1 MERDVKSFFK
11 GAALDPLGRL
21 NSPSPLSLRD
31 ISPHCGE
38 SPQTL
43 SGSALPEPRTTL
55 PLASSLTSYK
65 RLTLLSAGNNRGDKL
80 ATHFNKRVY

>member
-38 SPQTL
+38 SPRT
-43 SGSALPEPRTTL
+43 PNYEPAR
-55 PLASSLTSYK
+55 
-65 RLTLLSAGNNRGDKL
+65 KL
-80 ATHFNKRVY
+80 AHSVQTA